1 MANKPLAKDPATK
14 KKAKPNVQDDPNLGA
29 QEKNASSVGI
39 PSIASR
45 PQTKITAPSATG
57 GRPTG
62 AGDTMGMPVGK
73 GMPSLDQAIRRLNIQ
88 PRVPDNVLL
97 VEPPVYSPEEVMKN
111 EPEFVGAMKNML
123 WNRMKQLTPTERDS
137 DFWRHARGN
146 VEGAAAS
153 IAARLLSNMQIWSQ
167 KQPPKLNEA
176 MKAKMSTDAI
186 YKSLS
191 FVEYGDQFSEQRSR
205 KK

>member
-29 QEKNASSVGI
+29 QEKNASPVGI

-45 PQTKITAPSATG
+45 PQTKTTAPSATG

-73 GMPSLDQAIRRLNIQ
+73 GMPSLDQVVRRLNIGSK
-88 PRVPDNVLL
+88 PPEDVLL
-97 VEPPVYSPEEVMKN
+97 VEPPAFSPADVAQNQPEVVAAFKD
-111 EPEFVGAMKNML
+111 ML
-123 WNRMKQLTPTERDS
+123 WKKLQQLPPSERDS
-137 DFWRHARGN
+137 QFWRQARGN

-153 IAARLLSNMQIWSQ
+153 LVARLLTNMQVFQQ
-167 KQPPKLNEA
+167 KTPPKLDEA
-176 MKAKMSTDAI
+176 MRAKLETDQI
-186 YKSLS
+186 QKLLS
-191 FVEYGDQFSEQRSR
+191 FVKYPNENL
-205 KK
+205 